1 MSGKTFCTI
10 WLSVWTGWRA
20 AHMVLQKR
28 VFYLIITQIK
38 WKNKNKK
45 RHRKESEK
53 KLKINNGY

>member
-20 AHMVLQKR
+20 AHMLLQKR

-45 RHRKESEK
+45 RQRKESEK
-53 KLKINNGY
+53 N

>member
-38 WKNKNKK
+38 WKNKK
-45 RHRKESEK
+45 RQRKESEK
-53 KLKINNGY
+53 N